1 MTQQTS
7 SVNKETVRMV
17 LFGRGVCIVEEFYGN
32 WGKGG
37 LVGGNLRRCNHVNWR
52 ALKGSHVD
60 SDYKFI
66 DLFNF

>member
-37 LVGGNLRRCNHVNWR
+37 LVGGNLRRCNHVN
-52 ALKGSHVD
+52 
-60 SDYKFI
+60 
-66 DLFNF
+66 